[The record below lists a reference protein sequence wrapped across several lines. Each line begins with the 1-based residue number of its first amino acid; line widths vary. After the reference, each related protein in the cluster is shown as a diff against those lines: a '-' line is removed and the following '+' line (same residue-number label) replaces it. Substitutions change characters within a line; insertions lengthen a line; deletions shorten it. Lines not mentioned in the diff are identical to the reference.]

1 MRKNKG
7 FTLVEILIV
16 VVILGIL
23 AAIVI
28 PQFTDASTQSKL
40 SSCLSTLKSMRSQ
53 IELYKIQHNDNPP
66 ALATFADQMELYSD
80 VDGVTAAVKGTPVS
94 QGGNGIIYGPYV
106 QDVSDNPW
114 NDSDIVAAADG
125 AGVGWVYDE
134 VEGDLWIGIADLDP
148 TKDAEVISTLQEAG
162 AAQVAAAP

>member
-40 SSCLSTLKSMRSQ
+40 SGCLSTLKSMRSQ

-66 ALATFADQMELYSD
+66 ALATITDQLELYSD
-80 VDGVTAAVKGTPVS
+80 VDGTTAAAKNTAAVPPV
-94 QGGNGIIYGPYV
+94 IYGPYV
-106 QDVSDNPW
+106 QDVANNPW
-114 NDSDIVAAADG
+114 NDSETFGAADV

-134 VEGDLWIGIADLDP
+134 VEGDLWIGIADLDAVN
-148 TKDAEVISTLQEAG
+148 DAEIITALQDAG
-162 AAQVAAAP
+162 AAL